1 MTAEFTREQERLLS
15 EITQELRRETA
26 LAYIANGYS
35 NKKQAYIS
43 ACEKMGKKPSKT
55 PESSASEILN
65 YPNVTNFINSV
76 KAAAAAEVQIDAAY
90 VLRRLV
96 EIDQM
101 DFLDILNDDHSIKSP
116 SEWPKVWRTYL
127 SAIDMAEIWEG
138 AGEDREM
145 TGMLKKIK
153 WPDKVKNLEL
163 LGKHVDVMAFKEKI
177 EVDATVVQSV
187 MPVPTADSVEG
198 WEESAKKNQDS
209 VLSRD

>member
-1 MTAEFTREQERLLS
+1 MTSKLTAKQELFCQEYLIDLNATKAAIRAGYSEKAAKQIATENLSKPVLHEYIARLKQERV
-15 EITQELRRETA
+15 
-26 LAYIANGYS
+26 
-35 NKKQAYIS
+35 NK
-43 ACEKMGKKPSKT
+43 
-55 PESSASEILN
+55 
-65 YPNVTNFINSV
+65 
-76 KAAAAAEVQIDAAY
+76 VQVDAAY
-90 VLRRLV
+90 VLNRLV

-101 DFLDILNDDHSIKSP
+101 DFLDILNDDHSIKPP

-138 AGEDREM
+138 SGDERQM

-163 LGKHVDVMAFKEKI
+163 LGKHVDVMAFKEKV

-187 MPVPTADSVEG
+187 MPVPTADSVES

-209 VLSRD
+209 ILSRD